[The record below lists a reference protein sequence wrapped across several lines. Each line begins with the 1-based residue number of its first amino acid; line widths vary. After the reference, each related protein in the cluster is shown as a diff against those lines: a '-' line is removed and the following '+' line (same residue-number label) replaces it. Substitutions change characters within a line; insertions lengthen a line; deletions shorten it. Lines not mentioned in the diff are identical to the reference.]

1 MADGLAQSMEERT
14 DMSTDATQADGPI
27 PLKLDLAGK
36 PAVND
41 VHSQQVTTQAHQQ
54 QVLMQGITVLPQT
67 AATIVT
73 NGSQVTGS
81 LQMEVKDET
90 QPAQSSTVETI
101 AVTQA
106 QVQGQTQPQALPIQ
120 TQTVVQAQPMLQSQ
134 LHAQPILQAIQQATG
149 TPLALTQAALTQQQL
164 QLLQQQANAAAQ
176 VQVVRPLADLT
187 KMWPNTEPHHQQH
200 HHHSNLQDS
209 SPIKMLGQQ
218 VPMAGAQV
226 QQFTASDLQQL
237 QQLQQQNPGL
247 QQFVF
252 LQTPGQMPANMQQQL
267 LLQQQ
272 AQQQS
277 LLQQTQAGMLQQLT
291 AGQANLLQGQT
302 IIGGQSIIPTATL
315 ATGTTPTTGSATI
328 VTPAI
333 QPPAIIQQQQQQQ
346 QQQQHVPVQAK
357 PPTISEEPTDLEE
370 LEQFAREFKQRRIK
384 LGFTQGD
391 VGLAMGKLYGNDFSQ
406 TTISRFEAL
415 NLSFKNM
422 CKLKPLLQK
431 WLEDA
436 DSTVANPALLGS
448 PHSTPDGLGRR
459 RKKRTSIETNV
470 RVALEKS
477 FLNNPKPTSEE
488 ILILGQSLG
497 MEKEV
502 VRVWFCNRRQ
512 KEKRINPPHSPFSHG
527 SQPLLSPGLPAT
539 SLISPQSTLLTNTV
553 GGGQIATSLP
563 TSNTIPGLTPIATS
577 SVQPQVLPSGF
588 MLNVP
593 LNFAVNPVCSTS
605 ANTNTAMSLAAAN
618 AVANAAG
625 LTLTPSNLPLSLT
638 TSLANGNPQMVVANS
653 QSNTNTIQSGSN
665 PVSQIPTQVIVS
677 QPISQTVTSAIQ
689 VSTASK

>member
-176 VQVVRPLADLT
+176 VQVVRQPLADLT

-252 LQTPGQMPANMQQQL
+252 LQTPG
-267 LLQQQ
+267 
-272 AQQQS
+272 
-277 LLQQTQAGMLQQLT
+277 QLT

>member
-176 VQVVRPLADLT
+176 VQVVR
-187 KMWPNTEPHHQQH
+187 
-200 HHHSNLQDS
+200 
-209 SPIKMLGQQ
+209 MLGQQ

>member
-1 MADGLAQSMEERT
+1 MRQ

-36 PAVND
+36 QAVND
-41 VHSQQVTTQAHQQ
+41 VQNRQVSAQPHIQQ
-54 QVLMQGITVLPQT
+54 QVLMQGVTVLPHPT
-67 AATIVT
+67 AAAAATIVT
-73 NGSQVTGS
+73 NGNQVTGS
-81 LQMEVKDET
+81 LQMEVNDET
-90 QPAQSSTVETI
+90 QTAPKNAVETI
-101 AVTQA
+101 TAVSQGQ
-106 QVQGQTQPQALPIQ
+106 QVVQVQTQPQALSLP
-120 TQTVVQAQPMLQSQ
+120 TQTVVQPMLQSQ
-134 LHAQPILQAIQQATG
+134 LHAQPILQAIQQ
-149 TPLALTQAALTQQQL
+149 PLALTQTLTQQQL

-176 VQVVRPLADLT
+176 VQVVR
-187 KMWPNTEPHHQQH
+187 
-200 HHHSNLQDS
+200 
-209 SPIKMLGQQ
+209 MLGQQ
-218 VPMAGAQV
+218 VPLAGAQV
-226 QQFTASDLQQL
+226 QQFSASDLQQL
-237 QQLQQQNPGL
+237 QQQLQQQNTGL
-247 QQFVF
+247 QQYVF

-272 AQQQS
+272 AQQQG
-277 LLQQTQAGMLQQLT
+277 LLQQTQAGMLQQFT
-291 AGQANLLQGQT
+291 TSQANLLQGQT
-302 IIGGQSIIPTATL
+302 LIGGQSLIPTATI
-315 ATGTTPTTGSATI
+315 ATGTSAPTAATI
-328 VTPAI
+328 VTPAV
-333 QPPAIIQQQQQQQ
+333 QTAAVIQQQQQQQ
-346 QQQQHVPVQAK
+346 QIQVQAK
-357 PPTISEEPTDLEE
+357 APTINEEPTDLEE

-448 PHSTPDGLGRR
+448 PHSTPDGIGRR

-488 ILILGQSLG
+488 IQLLGNSLG

-512 KEKRINPPHSPFSHG
+512 KEKRINPPNSPFSHG
-527 SQPLLSPGLPAT
+527 GLLSPGLST
-539 SLISPQSTLLTNTV
+539 QSLISPQSTMLTNIT
-553 GGGQIATSLP
+553 GGSQLATSVP
-563 TSNTIPGLTPIATS
+563 NSNTIPGLTQIATS
-577 SVQPQVLPSGF
+577 SVPSQVLPSGF

-593 LNFAVNPVCSTS
+593 LNFAVNPVATS
-605 ANTNTAMSLAAAN
+605 ATSTNTNTAMNLAAAN

-625 LTLTPSNLPLSLT
+625 LTLAPSHLPISLA
-638 TSLANGNPQMVVANS
+638 TSLANGNPQMVIANT
-653 QSNTNTIQSGSN
+653 QGNTNMIQTASI
-665 PVSQIPTQVIVS
+665 PVSQVQSHIITAAPISTPAVTQVS
-677 QPISQTVTSAIQ
+677 S
-689 VSTASK
+689 ASK

>member
-176 VQVVRPLADLT
+176 VQVVRAPAA
-187 KMWPNTEPHHQQH
+187 QQ
-200 HHHSNLQDS
+200 LQLLQQQAVAAAATQTQVQVVR
-209 SPIKMLGQQ
+209 MLGQQ